1 MHTPKKTSFDLEQ
14 QLKLQEILIE
24 IASDYINVDEAQVD
38 SVIQASLEKMCRFV
52 NADRS
57 YIFDYDF
64 IAETTSNTYEWCND
78 GVEPEIQNLQDVP
91 MELFP
96 QWISEHQKGRP
107 FYVPDVLALDADGSE
122 GGLRSIL
129 EPQGIKSLIAI
140 PLLKGK
146 DLFGFVGFDSVREY
160 HIYSDKEQQL
170 LHLFGQMLINI
181 RMRRRWENTLR
192 IQEEKY
198 RNILANMNL
207 GLLEVDPD
215 DNILFANQS
224 FCDMSG
230 YLLEEMKGQKA
241 AEMFVPEE
249 KRSIIYD
256 KNSIREKNISDGYE
270 LQILDK
276 HGNRHWWYV
285 SGGPNYDDKGNF
297 IGSIGIHLDI
307 TQQKKLELELA
318 GAKIVAEQAARAKE
332 LFLANMS
339 HEIRTP
345 LNVIIGMV
353 RELAKQNLGA
363 DQRFYVAQSDSAAK
377 HLLTILNHILDMAKI
392 DSGELSLEQVDFSL
406 SAVAANAFSI
416 LDSQAREKNLDF
428 KLSVDDALFV
438 AYVGDEGRLRQ
449 ILINILGN
457 AIKFTEEGSVNF
469 RVDLIMDLP
478 AEQQVRLTVA
488 DTGIGMSEHFQKR
501 LFGKFAQE
509 ESEANRK
516 YEGTGLG
523 LTIAR
528 ELVTLMGGDISVRS
542 KQGIGTT
549 FTIELT
555 LPKGN
560 PKNLR
565 QTAGMSEKNAFEG
578 LHILLVEDNEMNRF
592 IALQSLHHFGFTV
605 DEAENGRIAVNMAA
619 NNRYDLILMDIQMP
633 EMDGVEATLQILNT
647 LHLKIPIIA
656 LTANAF
662 RHDIERYFKAGMVDC
677 VTKPYSE
684 EELFNKLRLYL
695 KFSKNRNAEESNS
708 REAGPNTLLAENDAA
723 GAGIQ
728 QLYDLSPLVKMS
740 QGDEVFV
747 QKMVDMFVM
756 LTDRTITELQVEMQ
770 QSNFDQV
777 SRIAHRIKPSLENM
791 GILQLSTPI
800 RQLENY
806 PPEGDLTG
814 RQELVDHIIE
824 ILKQVTAQIRARR

>member
-1 MHTPKKTSFDLEQ
+1 MHTPKKASFDLEQ

-38 SVIQASLEKMCRFV
+38 SVIQVSLEKMCRFV

-107 FYVPDVLALDADGSE
+107 FYVPDVLALDANGSE

-230 YLLEEMKGQKA
+230 YELEELKGQKA

-256 KNSIREKNISDGYE
+256 KNSIREQNISDGYE

-307 TQQKKLELELA
+307 SQQKKLELELA

-406 SAVAANAFSI
+406 SAVAANVFSI

-438 AYVGDEGRLRQ
+438 AYVGDEARLRQ
-449 ILINILGN
+449 VLINILGN

-619 NNRYDLILMDIQMP
+619 KNRYDLILMDIQMP

-662 RHDIERYFKAGMVDC
+662 RHDIERYLKAGMLDY

-684 EELFNKLRLYL
+684 EELFKKLRLYL
-695 KFSKNRNAEESNS
+695 KFSKNRNAEESDS
-708 REAGPNTLLAENDAA
+708 RVAGPNALLAENDAA
-723 GAGIQ
+723 GAGKQ

-756 LTDRTITELQVEMQ
+756 LTDRTITELHVEMQ

-806 PPEGDLTG
+806 PPEGDQAG

-824 ILKQVTAQIRARR
+824 ILKQVTAQIRAKS